1 MSVAFSFS
9 SGNVSLFRPR
19 SLTTNACVLPG
30 GKIRL
35 AGTRSKSTSKTI
47 PMKESTGGR
56 KIKRTQLSSSWHG
69 RTHDMIDLF
78 LDDYE
83 VISQDTVEKVT
94 MSDIE
99 SISTTDTSPSQH
111 HFDSYSDGSSDD
123 GIETDITERLKEY
136 NIISMPD
143 TNLFNWDQQFG
154 VYD

>member
-1 MSVAFSFS
+1 M
-9 SGNVSLFRPR
+9 SLFRPR

-35 AGTRSKSTSKTI
+35 AGTRSKSSSKAI
-47 PMKESTGGR
+47 PMKESTGAR
-56 KIKRTQLSSSWHG
+56 RFKRTQLSSSWHG
-69 RTHDMIDLF
+69 CTHDMVDLF

-99 SISTTDTSPSQH
+99 SISTTNTSPSQH
-111 HFDSYSDGSSDD
+111 HFDSYSDASSDD
-123 GIETDITERLKEY
+123 GIEIDITERLKEY
-136 NIISMPD
+136 NIISMPE
-143 TNLFNWDQQFG
+143 TNLFNWDQQFS